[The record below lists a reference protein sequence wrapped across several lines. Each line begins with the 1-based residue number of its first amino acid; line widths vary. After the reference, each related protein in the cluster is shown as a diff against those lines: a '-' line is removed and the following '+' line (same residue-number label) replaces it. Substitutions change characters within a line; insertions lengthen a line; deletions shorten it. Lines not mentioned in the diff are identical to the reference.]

1 MRLFPKP
8 IPVEKYSGFTDDDLF
23 GRKDFGRGIGNLLAQ
38 VEDPMTV
45 ILDAPWGMGKT
56 TFVKMWCGMMRNH
69 GFPVIYF
76 DAFKHDY
83 IDDAFTALTG
93 EVFAQ
98 AQELYAEAE
107 ELRKQSELPEGI
119 EPLINQLK
127 QQTPIFLRAAA
138 RFGKTFAKEGSKG
151 LVRKFTEKFV
161 GVENTEEISDA
172 ANRFLAEAFN
182 KACEKSSG
190 ELCDWVD
197 NDFLSDIVVRNE
209 QRKTIVE
216 FQKTLE
222 KLAEELSA
230 LTQSMCKDSSQKELF
245 PSDNTP
251 LIFVV
256 DELDRC
262 KPTFALE
269 VLEVVKHFFST
280 PNMHFLVVTHIEQL
294 ENSVRYAY
302 GINEQAGS
310 YLQKFYDLKVKLPEL
325 SGTMNVSER
334 YLSKLDVDLGYLD
347 TFSNFSYTKNF
358 RWLGELMCKFS
369 PRTLEK
375 IFTQA
380 KLLQIT
386 MPSVYLDQ
394 FAPVFYLLPVLS
406 IGYPKVV
413 DRIVQGDITVVEL
426 GQILEVDPYQLK
438 SINSYNK
445 MFWGVWADILGDQDY
460 FDENDQRVER
470 PGASRDTFITICNSL
485 ERYR

>member
-8 IPVEKYSGFTDDDLF
+8 IPVGKYSGFTDDDLF

-76 DAFKHDY
+76 DAFKHDF
-83 IDDAFTALTG
+83 IDDAFMALTG

-107 ELRKQSELPEGI
+107 KLKSKGELPEGV
-119 EPLINQLK
+119 ESLINKLK

-172 ANRFLAEAFN
+172 ANRFLAEAVN
-182 KACEKSSG
+182 EACEKSSG

-209 QRKTIVE
+209 QRKTIEE
-216 FQKTLE
+216 FQHTLE
-222 KLAEELSA
+222 KLAGELSA
-230 LTQSMCKDSSQKELF
+230 LTQSMYKDSGQKELF

-269 VLEVVKHFFST
+269 LLEVVKHFFST
-280 PNMHFLVVTHIEQL
+280 PNVHFLVVTHVEQL

-310 YLQKFYDLKVKLPEL
+310 YLQKFYDVKVKLPEQTGL
-325 SGTMNVSER
+325 ASVSSHYLAKLER
-334 YLSKLDVDLGYLD
+334 ELCVQNDILD
-347 TFSNFSYTKNF
+347 FSYTRNQ
-358 RWLGELMCKFS
+358 RWLAKKMWQFS

-375 IFTQA
+375 IFTQV
-380 KLLQIT
+380 KLLQVT
-386 MPSVYLDQ
+386 MPAIFLDE
-394 FAPVFYLLPVLS
+394 FTPVFYLLPILMVE
-406 IGYPKVV
+406 YPKL
-413 DRIVQGDITVVEL
+413 VEKIIEGGCSVGEI
-426 GQILEVDPYQLK
+426 GQALDVDPYQLK
-438 SINSYNK
+438 LESTYSNT
-445 MFWGVWADILGDQDY
+445 FWATWADVLEDKAFLDDCNFTPRQ
-460 FDENDQRVER
+460 
-470 PGASRDTFITICNSL
+470 PGASREAFITICNSL